1 MIVVISSL
9 REDWLCAGLLTMQAQ
24 RKHRGGAREDS
35 KDSEGSQ
42 YMLPHYQVK
51 VVEFLTDLFLTSQLL
66 VEKVNLT

>member
-1 MIVVISSL
+1 
-9 REDWLCAGLLTMQAQ
+9 MQAQ

-35 KDSEGSQ
+35 NDSEGSQ